1 MFRILAAWHP
11 PWVTG
16 KRFVRSRRLEVCVVA
31 GDALSVGAQSA
42 LADIRGLGVPLGWEG
57 EKTRTY
63 VHVCMTTSC
72 IRACMN
78 ACMYACL
85 ACLSVIL
92 ARSPQPISFPPTLTW
107 LSRAGVGEERVK
119 PASPLEGW
127 GGRGGGG
134 ADRAREPGSCV
145 ALAGPIAAFFS
156 VLATCRKNR
165 CQRSSYVPDPCCMAP
180 TVGYWQEIRA

>member
-1 MFRILAAWHP
+1 M
-11 PWVTG
+11 
-16 KRFVRSRRLEVCVVA
+16 CVVA

-57 EKTRTY
+57 EKTRTS

-134 ADRAREPGSCV
+134 AVSARAWYLRRPR
-145 ALAGPIAAFFS
+145 GPDLAAFIS
-156 VLATCRKNR
+156 VLATCEKTSAKEVGGWR
-165 CQRSSYVPDPCCMAP
+165 CAS
-180 TVGYWQEIRA
+180 